1 MPDVR
6 DLPCGCARETSGIG
20 ACVDGTVDG
29 REISHSSVGSE
40 RYVGLE
46 RGLWASAGY
55 DREIFV
61 RVFLSS
67 ENKSDAYYSA
77 IGSYFESIGR
87 IGHYGSGSLCGFK
100 CFSNLANGVEHIS
113 GHADSGGKSD
123 VGMDGENVGYGSR
136 ESSAFISGIHEAGK
150 GSGVAVDET
159 IGLNS
164 DSAGSKLDG
173 DSIPEWRKDATPLA
187 NDDTGDVSRHGKWYK
202 KNKKTRDRRKNK
214 NRSNVES
221 GDCGASESG
230 GTATDLK
237 SGFGYFSDCPLD
249 QQKEL
254 KQTRAALLIMENK
267 RRMVEEQAKM
277 RFMESPGYLLKETIA
292 AAKTQAQVEKVLGGS
307 KIGGWASTVASSSL
321 EDVAR
326 RAPSNVPSLES
337 IGFGKS
343 ALRSSDGSSE
353 GTETSR
359 RSEYLQKKEDLML
372 CYHLPNPD
380 VEELRGKLYA
390 LDLLYEDVMYSPE
403 EKIKRDAVEDVCRML
418 VGVVGTNK
426 LSDIYTAMGMEDD
439 ARYA

>member
-1 MPDVR
+1 MAANSV
-6 DLPCGCARETSGIG
+6 SSH
-20 ACVDGTVDG
+20 DGWELYRRYLSIHGDRKTDG
-29 REISHSSVGSE
+29 VATLAEFFGVSVGSLPMG
-40 RYVGLE
+40 VF
-46 RGLWASAGY
+46 SI
-55 DREIFV
+55 DRTL
-61 RVFLSS
+61 RVPSILG
-67 ENKSDAYYSA
+67 DC
-77 IGSYFESIGR
+77 GSYLQDGVQQ
-87 IGHYGSGSLCGFK
+87 G
-100 CFSNLANGVEHIS
+100 LAGM
-113 GHADSGGKSD
+113 AMLDFD
-123 VGMDGENVGYGSR
+123 VDGNVGDSKFPSSDILPIGDGCSSSR
-136 ESSAFISGIHEAGK
+136 GGGLTDSSDD
-150 GSGVAVDET
+150 V
-159 IGLNS
+159 
-164 DSAGSKLDG
+164 
-173 DSIPEWRKDATPLA
+173 PEWRRKSSPIDVG
-187 NDDTGDVSRHGKWYK
+187 TGDGSVPLSSSNIGGERRGKWYE
-202 KNKKTRDRRKNK
+202 KNKKTRDRRKK
-214 NRSNVES
+214 NRSNVDA
-221 GDCGASESG
+221 GNCGSFKTDG
-230 GTATDLK
+230 LGTNGK

-249 QQKEL
+249 LQNEL

-267 RRMVEEQAKM
+267 RRMVEEEAKI

-292 AAKTQAQVEKVLGGS
+292 AARTQAQVEKVLGGS

-353 GTETSR
+353 GTESSR